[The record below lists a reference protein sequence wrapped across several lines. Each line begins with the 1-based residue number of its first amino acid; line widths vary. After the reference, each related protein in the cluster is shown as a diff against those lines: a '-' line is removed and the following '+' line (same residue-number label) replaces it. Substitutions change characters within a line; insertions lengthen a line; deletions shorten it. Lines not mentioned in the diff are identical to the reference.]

1 MPSSC
6 TWQSPVKYK
15 RHCLLLPLQHC
26 IPHRIKVL
34 SALHILCS
42 SLRFPRQMPV
52 TVRPIR
58 QTSTELSAPPVWQAC
73 FLILS
78 ALKCGLHPYSTGI
91 WSWHRLFPFPRGYSG
106 SCVFSVLHHLKPH
119 VHSHQSWFPSH
130 SLLLFPW
137 FQDDWL
143 LHYPRY
149 QRISYR
155 PDSSYPCQPSALSP
169 DNTSSGLLR
178 SKMAVLPY
186 KIRFHIT
193 HASRVHL
200 PYAHHSCSY
209 S

>member
-1 MPSSC
+1 M
-6 TWQSPVKYK
+6 
-15 RHCLLLPLQHC
+15 PLQHC
-26 IPHRIKVL
+26 IPHQIKGL

-42 SLRFPRQMPV
+42 SLRYSHQMPV

-58 QTSTELSAPPVWQAC
+58 QTSTEFSVPQVWQAC
-73 FLILS
+73 SLIQS
-78 ALKCGLHPYSTGI
+78 ALKCGLHPYSTDI
-91 WSWHRLFPFPRGYSG
+91 WSCDHLFPFPRGYSG
-106 SCVFSVLHHLKPH
+106 SCVFFELHHLKLH
-119 VHSHQSWFPSH
+119 VHSHQSWFPNH
-130 SLLLFPW
+130 SLSLYPW

-186 KIRFHIT
+186 KIIFHIT
-193 HASRVHL
+193 HANREHL

>member
-1 MPSSC
+1 MPNLC
-6 TWQSPVKYK
+6 TWQSPVKCK
-15 RHCLLLPLQHC
+15 RRYLLLPWQHC
-26 IPHRIKVL
+26 IPHQIKVL
-34 SALHILCS
+34 SALHTLCS

-73 FLILS
+73 FLIQS
-78 ALKCGLHPYSTGI
+78 ALECGLHPYSTGI
-91 WSWHRLFPFPRGYSG
+91 WSWLRLFPFPRGYSG
-106 SCVFSVLHHLKPH
+106 SCAFSAPHHLKLH
-119 VHSHQSWFPSH
+119 VHSHQSLYPSH
-130 SLLLFPW
+130 SLLLFSW

-169 DNTSSGLLR
+169 DNTSSGLLH

-186 KIRFHIT
+186 RIKSRIT

>member
-1 MPSSC
+1 MM
-6 TWQSPVKYK
+6 QSLVKYK
-15 RHCLLLPLQHC
+15 RHCLQLLLQHC
-26 IPHRIKVL
+26 IPHRSEVL
-34 SALHILCS
+34 SVLHTLYS
-42 SLRFPRQMPV
+42 SFHCYHQMPV
-52 TVRPIR
+52 IIRPIR
-58 QTSTELSAPPVWQAC
+58 QTSTKSSAPPVLQDGSQ
-73 FLILS
+73 IQS
-78 ALKCGLHPYSTGI
+78 ALKCGLNPYSTDI
-91 WSWHRLFPFPRGYSG
+91 WSWHRLFPFPRDYSG
-106 SCVFSVLHHLKPH
+106 SCIFSVLHHLKPH

-186 KIRFHIT
+186 KIIFHIT
-193 HASRVHL
+193 HANREHL
-200 PYAHHSCSY
+200 LYAHHSCSY